1 MSRRFSAGVPRPTRD
16 IRLALVLVIVVVS
29 ALFVSVGRADAATTS
44 PTFARTNYPSLAN
57 SSVVGDFNGDG
68 RIDLA
73 GLGSKTAA
81 VLLATGDGGFGARAE
96 YPVADFAQDLAAG
109 DFDRDGRLDLVVTIN
124 SPNVGLSLLK
134 GNGDGSFRAPVN
146 FPNTTHLDSPTV
158 VATDVN
164 NDAPLD
170 VLFGHQIGCFTAPCV
185 VGRTISVML
194 GNGDGTFQPAREVEV
209 GTGISE
215 IAVGDFNR
223 DGRKD
228 LAVAGDSSR
237 LYLLYGLGDGTFVQQ
252 PTLVLTADTLGVDAT
267 DVDIADFNGDAIQDL
282 VVAIALNG
290 SRTAVLIGNA
300 NGSFAQPLIL
310 TDPGLNVPQFIAV
323 ADYNLDGFQ
332 DLALA
337 LANGNQGLLQIR
349 NGNGNGTF
357 QAPVNQQVPPSQSSI
372 GGVAVLSAMLN
383 GDGKPD
389 IALAW
394 GGASTG
400 MAVLLNTTGAT
411 PPPTP
416 SAPTL
421 LSPAQDATPAQP
433 VTFDWTDVTA
443 ATLYRIQI
451 DDSSTFSTPLVVDQV
466 VTASQ
471 FTAPILAARRHWW
484 RVRAINS
491 AGTAGGWSSVRRFTP
506 QAG

>member
-1 MSRRFSAGVPRPTRD
+1 MPQSFSAHIPRRTWD
-16 IRLALVLVIVVVS
+16 VRLALLLVVVVVS
-29 ALFVSVGRADAATTS
+29 GLFVGVGRADAATTS

-57 SSVVGDFNGDG
+57 SNVVGDFNGDG
-68 RIDLA
+68 RMDLA
-73 GLGSKTAA
+73 GLGPRTAA
-81 VLLATGDGGFGARAE
+81 VLLATGDGTFGARAE
-96 YPVADFAQDLAAG
+96 YPVADYAQDLAAG
-109 DFDRDGRLDLVVTIN
+109 DLDRDGRLDLVVTIN
-124 SPNVGLSLLK
+124 SPNVSLSLLK
-134 GNGDGSFRAPVN
+134 GNGNGTFQAPVN
-146 FPNTTHLDSPTV
+146 LPNTTHLDSPTV
-158 VATDVN
+158 VATDIN
-164 NDAPLD
+164 GDARLD
-170 VLFGHQIGCFTAPCV
+170 VLVGHQIGCFTAPCV
-185 VGRTISVML
+185 VGRTISVMS

-223 DGRKD
+223 DGLKD
-228 LAVAGDSSR
+228 LAVAGDSAR
-237 LYLLYGLGDGTFVQQ
+237 LYLLHGAGDGTFVQQ
-252 PTLVLTADTLGVDAT
+252 PTRVLTADTLGVDAT
-267 DVDIADFNGDAIQDL
+267 DVDIADLNGDAIQDL

-290 SRTAVLIGNA
+290 SRTAVLL
-300 NGSFAQPLIL
+300 GSATGAFGQPFIL
-310 TDPGLNVPQFIAV
+310 TDPGLHVPQFIAV

-337 LANGNQGLLQIR
+337 LANGNSGLLQIR

-383 GDGKPD
+383 SDGKPD

-400 MAVLLNTTGAT
+400 MAVLLNTTGAA

-421 LSPAQDATPAQP
+421 LSPAQDATPRQP
-433 VTFDWTDVTA
+433 VAFDWTDVTA
-443 ATLYRIQI
+443 AVSYRIQI
-451 DDSSTFSTPLVVDQV
+451 DDSSTFSSPLVVDQM

-471 FTAPILAARRHWW
+471 FTAPILASRRHWW

-491 AGTAGGWSSVRRFTP
+491 AGTAGAWSSVRRFTP